1 MISSFAKAEQ
11 HPPHLAVSYFQ
22 PRGCFDLCQ
31 MLLLYLVQ
39 HFQSVPFS
47 LAQSDPLRFHG
58 PLGPPWKRTSLL
70 CSDKTYALI
79 DLAENSNLI
88 SPNHGGLRVAPRPNY
103 LSLPNCRKA
112 RWRRHGGG
120 I

>member
-58 PLGPPWKRTSLL
+58 PLGPPWKRTFLLCTNRTFSL
-70 CSDKTYALI
+70 CSDI
-79 DLAENSNLI
+79 VPQFVDLGRRRNLR
-88 SPNHGGLRVAPRPNY
+88 SAAVELGFTH
-103 LSLPNCRKA
+103 S
-112 RWRRHGGG
+112 
-120 I
+120 

>member
-70 CSDKTYALI
+70 CTNRTFSLCSDRQLWTIRLFYGRRFETA
-79 DLAENSNLI
+79 
-88 SPNHGGLRVAPRPNY
+88 GMRVPR
-103 LSLPNCRKA
+103 
-112 RWRRHGGG
+112 RWFRV
-120 I
+120 